1 MDSRWIISLSWVPIL
16 FALLVNQI
24 GKGFRKKFVQTISF
38 APYFISNVVIVSIM
52 TVILAPGSGFVN
64 TIIKSFSGDVVMFMS
79 RPEYFRSIYV
89 VSNIWQSMGFNAI
102 IYIAALAG
110 ISLEYH
116 EAAIMDGANK
126 LQRILSVD
134 IPLIL
139 PTVIIMLILA
149 LGNIMTVGYDRK
161 HGFGSGVSA

>member
-110 ISLEYH
+110 ISPEYH

-149 LGNIMTVGYDRK
+149 LGNIMTAVL
-161 HGFGSGVSA
+161 